1 MSHWSRKSR
10 NKSTLSIIQH
20 QGPFRDKFLNI
31 LFSMKDDTDVR
42 LIKKDICGNETYRA

>member
-1 MSHWSRKSR
+1 MSHWSRNQGIK
-10 NKSTLSIIQH
+10 LHYQIFQH